1 MGFTPQGCKR
11 IGCDLATK
19 RQQHNSLWKVSLVE
33 FGLGEIAFTADS
45 TYSLGVGNPRS
56 RLDYSCL
63 KKLLKVL

>member
-33 FGLGEIAFTADS
+33 FGLGRGFGE
-45 TYSLGVGNPRS
+45 GNGNPLR
-56 RLDYSCL
+56 YSCL
-63 KKLLKVL
+63 ENPMG